1 MKLTYKAVTVRAEG
15 PSRKEA
21 MDACALRMLKEV
33 GHFIPR
39 KVDFVLLTRL
49 SRMRAVLVDPDLTP
63 FRKLNYLCKFCNFLF
78 EMVYFRKSF
87 KGTVA

>member
-33 GHFIPR
+33 GILYVP
-39 KVDFVLLTRL
+39 
-49 SRMRAVLVDPDLTP
+49 
-63 FRKLNYLCKFCNFLF
+63 
-78 EMVYFRKSF
+78 
-87 KGTVA
+87 